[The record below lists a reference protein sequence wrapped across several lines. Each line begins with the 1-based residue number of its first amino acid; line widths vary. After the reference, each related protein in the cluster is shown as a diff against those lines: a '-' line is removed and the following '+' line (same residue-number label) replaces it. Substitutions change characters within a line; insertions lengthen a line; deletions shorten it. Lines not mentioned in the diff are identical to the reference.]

1 MPVQHVDP
9 KILELEKKL
18 RFLEGVVQQLSQ
30 RIDYLDRERIRAK
43 NELST
48 LGSQIQSRRMQ

>member
-1 MPVQHVDP
+1 MNQVDP

-18 RFLEGVVQQLSQ
+18 RFLENVVQQLSQ
-30 RIDYLDRERIRAK
+30 RVDYLDRERIRAK
-43 NELST
+43 NELSS